1 MGATYRPGIVVHNRR
16 SYHQWWSM
24 GVTLIVDGPALAAV
38 LSGAHLPASEEWKA
52 GLGRRC
58 DGVGRSVGM
67 TSTGNRVRVARMVT
81 QWFTH
86 RLFSFSRYWSF
97 GLDFFVMYRNGLI
110 KKIKLISNFMTSQ
123 PQQLTRYLRLT
134 LVFMWNGTQRE
145 KFSFCFSRVFC

>member
-24 GVTLIVDGPALAAV
+24 GVTLIVDGPELAAV
-38 LSGAHLPASEEWKA
+38 LSGTHLPASEEWKA
-52 GLGRRC
+52 GLDQRC